1 MFLICYDS
9 IISLG
14 YNTADLYEMI
24 IMIMINAKMLTSF
37 LNSLFKC
44 RMYKVSFFNFKLS
57 MHGYGRSSDKW
68 SLIMRKFYWPY
79 WKCSNKRNVKYDFKI
94 FQINLCTQWSFL
106 FVFMAI
112 FLWGLSYFSIMY
124 QLWFSLDQLIHKN
137 LKMLRLFAHKG
148 HGQIW
153 TYIGHACIPEIW
165 PFLVRHLL
173 QWIFVSYIE
182 SKLCYV
188 EI

>member
-1 MFLICYDS
+1 MILI
-9 IISLG
+9 
-14 YNTADLYEMI
+14 
-24 IMIMINAKMLTSF
+24 
-37 LNSLFKC
+37 
-44 RMYKVSFFNFKLS
+44 R
-57 MHGYGRSSDKW
+57 
-68 SLIMRKFYWPY
+68 
-79 WKCSNKRNVKYDFKI
+79 
-94 FQINLCTQWSFL
+94 
-106 FVFMAI
+106 
-112 FLWGLSYFSIMY
+112 
-124 QLWFSLDQLIHKN
+124 SLDQLIHKN

-188 EI
+188 EILKKMHSCKKWFKLVKINFQFCAKIWYPQKLSKHGFLWFHHSW